1 MFYGNVL
8 ISHGFGF
15 VFATYQY
22 LVQVLS
28 DILLSAGYFDSGV
41 QGILHI
47 IQKML
52 FVNLH
57 LFDHL

>member
-1 MFYGNVL
+1 MFYGNVF

-15 VFATYQY
+15 VFAAYQY

-41 QGILHI
+41 QCIFHVV
-47 IQKML
+47 QKMF
-52 FVNLH
+52 FVNFH
-57 LFDHL
+57 LFNHL